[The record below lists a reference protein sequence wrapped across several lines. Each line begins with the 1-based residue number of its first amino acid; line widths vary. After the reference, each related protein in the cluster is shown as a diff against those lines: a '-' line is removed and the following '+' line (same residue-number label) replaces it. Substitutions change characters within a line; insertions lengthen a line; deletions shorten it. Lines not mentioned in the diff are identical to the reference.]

1 MIYWVFI
8 HVKHRDQNMELKY
21 EEYKIKKLFI
31 NMLLKKGKKTCSE
44 NIFKNILINLK
55 KTTKQKPNFI
65 LFKSI
70 DNLLPKLKAI
80 SIPNKKRNKKKK
92 KDRYFLM
99 LLNEDKQIKKSV
111 SWLLLNTNL
120 KNLTNE
126 IIQTSKNK
134 SKTINTKKQYYKNIK
149 KLKFNLIFD

>member
-1 MIYWVFI
+1 
-8 HVKHRDQNMELKY
+8 MELKY

-65 LFKSI
+65 LFKAI
-70 DNLLPKLKAI
+70 NNLLPKLKAI
-80 SIPNKKRNKKKK
+80 SIPNKKRKKNKK

-99 LLNEDKQIKKSV
+99 LLNENKQIKKSIT
-111 SWLLLNTNL
+111 WLLLNSNL
-120 KNLTNE
+120 KTITNE
-126 IIQTSKNK
+126 IIQTSNNK

>member
-1 MIYWVFI
+1 
-8 HVKHRDQNMELKY
+8 MELKY
-21 EEYKIKKLFI
+21 DEYKIKKLFI
-31 NMLLKKGKKTCSE
+31 NMLLKQGKKTCSE
-44 NIFKNILINLK
+44 NIFKYLLINLK
-55 KTTKQKPNFI
+55 KITKQKPNFM
-65 LFKSI
+65 LLKAI
-70 DNLLPKLKAI
+70 DNLLPKLKVI
-80 SIPNKKRNKKKK
+80 SIPNKKRSTKKKK

-99 LLNEDKQIKKSV
+99 HLNEDKQIKKSV
-111 SWLLLNTNL
+111 SWLLLNSNL

>member
-1 MIYWVFI
+1 
-8 HVKHRDQNMELKY
+8 MELKY

-31 NMLLKKGKKTCSE
+31 NMLLKRGKKTCSE

-55 KTTKQKPNFI
+55 KITKQKPNFI
-65 LFKSI
+65 LLKSI

-111 SWLLLNTNL
+111 SWLLLNANL
-120 KNLTNE
+120 KNITNE

>member
-1 MIYWVFI
+1 
-8 HVKHRDQNMELKY
+8 MELKY
-21 EEYKIKKLFI
+21 DEYRIKKLFI
-31 NMLLKKGKKTCSE
+31 NMLLKNGKKTCSE
-44 NIFKNILINLK
+44 NVFKNILINLK

-99 LLNEDKQIKKSV
+99 LLNKDKQIKKSIF
-111 SWLLLNTNL
+111 WLISNVNS

>member
-1 MIYWVFI
+1 
-8 HVKHRDQNMELKY
+8 MELKY

-44 NIFKNILINLK
+44 NIFKKILINLK
-55 KTTKQKPNFI
+55 KITKQKPNFI

-111 SWLLLNTNL
+111 SWLLLNANL
-120 KNLTNE
+120 KNITNE